1 MTIYVVHL
9 VLGRDNALEARRNL
23 FTADIKEKVEAKWNI
38 KVNAQ
43 NVSLNGGAK
52 AVCGLKVHKPFN
64 ERAAWFH
71 WRVAKHKAKQVAKHI
86 GTNTQL

>member
-1 MTIYVVHL
+1 MTVALVHL

-23 FTADIKEKVEAKWNI
+23 FTADIKEKAEGKWNI

-43 NVSLNGGAK
+43 NISLNGGAK
-52 AVCGLKVHKPFN
+52 ADGGLKVHKPFN
-64 ERAAWFH
+64 ERAAWFL
-71 WRVAKHKAKQVAKHI
+71 WRVANHKAKQVAKHI